1 MCNIILGLL
10 GWFRKT
16 PYNLLLALLL
26 MTHNLPAHA
35 EEGVNVPTVAL
46 SSSVSS
52 SQSERA
58 ASEEITPDITQ
69 LGVQLDPLDSPHPIP
84 WNWVLTT
91 QAELS
96 AKGKPGVRY
105 YRSPSLVSPD
115 GMYAAYS
122 RIQMDGEPELYK
134 SRVTSVMF
142 LENLHTGDL
151 HTVTAVSPLSDNP
164 LTGNED
170 ADLPGAIS
178 ILIPISWSKSGDRLL
193 ARQFEAMFS
202 TSDASDFALIWD
214 RKQNRTTTLAP
225 KTLEDSLPLRYRL
238 EYSAAVLLGWSQTQ
252 PDRVLFRAGEMG
264 DENPPVWA
272 VELNNQTT
280 LALEEEPII
289 YGQFVNQVWAGPQ
302 ARW

>member
-1 MCNIILGLL
+1 MCNIIFGLL

-35 EEGVNVPTVAL
+35 DPVNVPTVA
-46 SSSVSS
+46 SPSSVSS
-52 SQSERA
+52 SQPERA
-58 ASEEITPDITQ
+58 ASEEITPEMTQ

-91 QAELS
+91 HAELS
-96 AKGKPGVRY
+96 AKGNSGVRY

-115 GMYAAYS
+115 NLYAAYS
-122 RIQMDGEPELYK
+122 RIQMDGEQELYK

-142 LENLHTGDL
+142 LENLQTGDL
-151 HTVTAVSPLSDNP
+151 QTITAISPLSDNP
-164 LTGNED
+164 MAANED
-170 ADLPGAIS
+170 AEMSGAIS
-178 ILIPISWSKSGDRLL
+178 ILMPISWSKLGDRLL
-193 ARQFEAMFS
+193 ARQFEGMFS
-202 TSDASDFALIWD
+202 TSDATDFAVVWD

-225 KTLEDSLPLRYRL
+225 ERI

-252 PDRVLFRAGEMG
+252 PDQILFRAGEMG
-264 DENPPVWA
+264 DEHPPVWA
-272 VELNNQTT
+272 VALNNQTT
-280 LALEEEPII
+280 LALEEETLI